1 MVVNHHQM
9 RTLCRV
15 DAVDEPEA
23 QAGLAF
29 LTIRLIGRLRAHH
42 VARLAEF
49 GLSIPE
55 ANVLLNLHPGRAMPM
70 RQLADLMAYDKSNL
84 TGVMRRLEARKLVTA
99 DASGTDRR
107 VRSMVL
113 TAAGEALRA
122 GLDDRLSV
130 DSPLLAG
137 LDAAERDE
145 MLRLLRK
152 LQLSE
157 SRL

>member
-1 MVVNHHQM
+1 M

-42 VARLAEF
+42 VARLAVF

-99 DASGTDRR
+99 DASGTYVGDEARLDLPERAVDACRR
-107 VRSMVL
+107 R
-113 TAAGEALRA
+113 
-122 GLDDRLSV
+122 
-130 DSPLLAG
+130 
-137 LDAAERDE
+137 
-145 MLRLLRK
+145 RLLGPARFA
-152 LQLSE
+152 E
-157 SRL
+157 T

>member
-1 MVVNHHQM
+1 VARSTRSTRDKKDRQA
-9 RTLCRV
+9 
-15 DAVDEPEA
+15 D

-42 VARLAEF
+42 VGRLAEF

-55 ANVLLNLHPGRAMPM
+55 ANVLLNLHPGKPMAM

-84 TGVMRRLEARKLVTA
+84 TGVMRRLEAHGLVTA
-99 DASGTDRR
+99 DASATDRR

-113 TAAGEALRA
+113 TPAGEQLR
-122 GLDDRLSV
+122 GRLDDRLSSG
-130 DSPLLAG
+130 SPLLAG
-137 LDAAERDE
+137 LDAGERDE

-152 LQLSE
+152 LQLAE
-157 SRL
+157 SRP

>member
-1 MVVNHHQM
+1 MAS
-9 RTLCRV
+9 RV
-15 DAVDEPEA
+15 GGEP
-23 QAGLAF
+23 AGSATGRASLAF

-55 ANVLLNLHPGRAMPM
+55 ANVLLNLQPGRSMPM

-84 TGVMRRLEARKLVTA
+84 TGVMARLQARGLVA
-99 DASGTDRR
+99 RDDEGSDRR
-107 VRSMVL
+107 VRSMLLTSAGEELRRALEVRL
-113 TAAGEALRA
+113 TA
-122 GLDDRLSV
+122 

-137 LDAAERDE
+137 LDGDEQAEIV
-145 MLRLLRK
+145 RLLGK

-157 SRL
+157 AGP